1 MSLRQR
7 IMDALKDAMRG
18 KQERETATIRM
29 MIAKLRERDIEV
41 RPSGNMDGIGEAAIL
56 SMLEGMVKQ
65 RRESVV
71 MYEKGGRADLVKQES
86 EEIAIIESFMPKRLS
101 EEEVKAAIAQVVAAI
116 GAKDIKDMGKVMAEL
131 KNAYAGQ
138 MDFAQAGALVRAQ
151 LGAAA

>member
-1 MSLRQR
+1 
-7 IMDALKDAMRG
+7 MDALKDAMRG